1 VRGFLT
7 DPQVLFLDEP
17 TLGLDVAAA
26 RDVRKFILQWMKE
39 DQTRTLL
46 LTTHYMVEAD
56 ELCDRVAIINK
67 GKVLACDTPSRL
79 KQSLQHEAIFRIR
92 LDCPTSLGVDFFSV
106 IPGVKKTSIKRTNGE
121 ATLDLVLEEDA
132 ALAGVFAALTSQQ
145 GKVLSLEKREP
156 SLEDVFMELTGLR
169 MEEVED
175 ADATED

>member
-1 VRGFLT
+1 MSCATAWRSST
-7 DPQVLFLDEP
+7 R
-17 TLGLDVAAA
+17 A
-26 RDVRKFILQWMKE
+26 RCWRA
-39 DQTRTLL
+39 TR
-46 LTTHYMVEAD
+46 HRA
-56 ELCDRVAIINK
+56 
-67 GKVLACDTPSRL
+67 L

-169 MEEVED
+169 MEEVEN